1 MYTDRELLPISALQH
16 FLFCERQ
23 CALIHIE
30 MVWQEN
36 LYTIEG
42 EILHKRVHS
51 ETWEQRPAGIKE
63 FGMPVRSLVLG
74 LVGKTDA
81 VEYKDDGSIVIVEY
95 KRGKPKKSE
104 MDEVQLCAQ
113 AICLEEMLDTV
124 VYECAL
130 YSGKTKHR
138 RQIPLTD
145 ELRRLTADTAK
156 RLHSFIDAGITPPAV
171 YKHETCDRCSLA
183 GVCMPKK
190 FSGSS
195 SIDKYLTRMLR
206 KEVQCP

>member
-1 MYTDRELLPISALQH
+1 MYEENELIPISALQH

-30 MVWQEN
+30 MVWEEN

-51 ETWEQRPAGIKE
+51 ETWEQRPGGIKE
-63 FGMPVRSLVLG
+63 FGMPVRSLELG

-81 VEYKDDGSIVIVEY
+81 VEYKDDGRIVVIEY
-95 KRGKPKKSE
+95 KRGKPKKGM

-113 AICLEEMLDTV
+113 AMCLEEMLDTV
-124 VYECAL
+124 ISECAV

-138 RQIPLTD
+138 RQVPLTD
-145 ELRRLTADTAK
+145 ELRRLTIDTAR
-156 RLHSFIDAGITPPAV
+156 RLHEFIDAGVTPPAI
-171 YKHETCDRCSLA
+171 YKHETCDRCSLV

-190 FSGSS
+190 CTRSLSV
-195 SIDKYLTRMLR
+195 DKYLTRMIK
-206 KEVQCP
+206 KEISCP

>member
-1 MYTDRELLPISALQH
+1 MYRDDELIQLSALQH
-16 FLFCERQ
+16 LLFCERQ

-81 VEYKDDGSIVIVEY
+81 VEYKDDRSIVIVEY

>member
-1 MYTDRELLPISALQH
+1 MYSDKDLLPISALQH
-16 FLFCERQ
+16 LLFCERQ

-81 VEYKDDGSIVIVEY
+81 VEYKDDRSIVIVEY